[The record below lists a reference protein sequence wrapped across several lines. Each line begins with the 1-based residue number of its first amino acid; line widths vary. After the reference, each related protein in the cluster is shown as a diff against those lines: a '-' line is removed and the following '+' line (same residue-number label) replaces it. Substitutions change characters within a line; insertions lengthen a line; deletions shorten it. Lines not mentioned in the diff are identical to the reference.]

1 MTLAATIHYRK
12 KKENNLYSS
21 YVSVGVKD
29 STVLVPIPVLKANL
43 SVGDI
48 EAAKNL
54 TNSGFYLGFFVWG
67 RRSELKLMVCGRRL
81 LFSRGVWGHAPWKIF
96 KFLSLLRVIL
106 RHFKTVLRS

>member
-67 RRSELKLMVCGRRL
+67 RRSVLKLMVGRGSAAEGRCFL
-81 LFSRGVWGHAPWKIF
+81 GGSGGMLPQKIF
-96 KFLSLLRVIL
+96 
-106 RHFKTVLRS
+106 